1 LCCKINIVFFEI
13 LKGVRL
19 MNFGKESETLEF
31 KKSTNELREAMV
43 SISAILNK
51 HGVGTLYFGI
61 KPNGDVV
68 GQDVSESSL
77 RDVSRL
83 VYETIKPQIYPVI
96 EEVVIDNRHVIKVEF
111 NGDECPYSAS
121 GRYYLRTADEDR
133 EVTPTELKQ
142 FFVANEYKEKWEKAK
157 TDISAKQVDKKA
169 VKKFCEE
176 AIAVGRMADGK
187 YTVPAILNR
196 FGLVKDDCLTNAGNV
211 LFGNTHPV
219 TLKAAIFAT
228 DEKLT
233 FLDMQLYEDNIYN
246 LLSQSEKYILSN
258 IRWRNEIIGSGRE
271 ELPEI
276 PVVVIRE
283 ILANSFAHAVYNS
296 NTYHEICIY
305 PNKITIY
312 SPGAYA
318 SSYKPEDYISRNL
331 PSSIRNATISKIL
344 YLNKSI
350 EQFGSGFKRINS
362 LCRDANIK
370 YSYETSDG
378 GFTFIIYRNTLS
390 DVETSQ
396 NNEENSHDTV
406 ALNDTERAIYDLLS
420 KNPYYT
426 RNELSES
433 VSKTVKT
440 VQRTLDSLKNKGLI
454 ERVGKTKGGYWKIL

>member
-1 LCCKINIVFFEI
+1 
-13 LKGVRL
+13 
-19 MNFGKESETLEF
+19 
-31 KKSTNELREAMV
+31 
-43 SISAILNK
+43 
-51 HGVGTLYFGI
+51 
-61 KPNGDVV
+61 
-68 GQDVSESSL
+68 
-77 RDVSRL
+77 
-83 VYETIKPQIYPVI
+83 
-96 EEVVIDNRHVIKVEF
+96 
-111 NGDECPYSAS
+111 
-121 GRYYLRTADEDR
+121 
-133 EVTPTELKQ
+133 
-142 FFVANEYKEKWEKAK
+142 
-157 TDISAKQVDKKA
+157 
-169 VKKFCEE
+169 
-176 AIAVGRMADGK
+176 
-187 YTVPAILNR
+187 LNR

-362 LCRDANIK
+362 LCRDAKIK
-370 YSYETSDG
+370 YSYETSYG
-378 GFTFIIYRNTLS
+378 GFSFIIYRNIIS
-390 DVETSQ
+390 DVETNR
-396 NNEENSHDTV
+396 NNEENSHDAVT
-406 ALNDTERAIYDLLS
+406 LNATERAIYDLLS
-420 KNPYYT
+420 NNPYYT
-426 RNELSES
+426 RNELSEAI
-433 VSKTVKT
+433 SKTVKT
-440 VQRTLDSLKNKGLI
+440 VQRNLDSLKNKGLI
-454 ERVGKTKGGYWKIL
+454 ERVGGDKKGYWNVL